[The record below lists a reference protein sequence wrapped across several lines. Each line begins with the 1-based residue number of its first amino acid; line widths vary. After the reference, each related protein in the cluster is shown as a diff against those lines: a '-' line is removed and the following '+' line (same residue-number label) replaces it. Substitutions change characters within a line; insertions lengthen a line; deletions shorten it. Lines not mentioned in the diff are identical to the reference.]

1 MGTSVEGR
9 LARGAPLRPRDID
22 AESAR
27 ACNAER
33 ARKARSDA
41 LLPHSH
47 SLWLRAAAAGSHE
60 PPPPSRFVPQAGP
73 SLSPPARSR
82 RRLARS
88 RPRPA
93 SSRRRLAPRGACAP
107 LASRSCRLP
116 VLALDSARQ
125 AVSGAGIEPSHSSNH
140 SAAGPSPAGV
150 AGGPGGAAAPRLTT
164 FPRRLTWPPY
174 PDCAGRVVVLSPGAR
189 SPPPCSATCSAK
201 NSTSSSRLG
210 GVRGG
215 RRGGQRGAAWGGGG
229 VAAAAARCDRC

>member
-1 MGTSVEGR
+1 MVQDDLEKIWKRFGKDYEKITKRLRQFRFSPQRGVSATRSADRELRPFARLPRGFCDGVQTKQWGRPSKVALRAELRCARVTSMPRVR
-9 LARGAPLRPRDID
+9 ARATPNARG
-22 AESAR
+22 S
-27 ACNAER
+27 
-33 ARKARSDA
+33 ARSDA

-47 SLWLRAAAAGSHE
+47 SLWLRAASAGSHE

-93 SSRRRLAPRGACAP
+93 SSRRRLAPRGAYSP
-107 LASRSCRLP
+107 LAPCRCRLP

-150 AGGPGGAAAPRLTT
+150 AGGPGGRQ
-164 FPRRLTWPPY
+164 PP
-174 PDCAGRVVVLSPGAR
+174 G
-189 SPPPCSATCSAK
+189 
-201 NSTSSSRLG
+201 
-210 GVRGG
+210 
-215 RRGGQRGAAWGGGG
+215 
-229 VAAAAARCDRC
+229 